1 MIVTA
6 TCSQAQEK
14 MPLDS
19 YIISDKFNFAI
30 APIADLGAP
39 LELWATNYH
48 LPEIENGNGNI
59 PLRDS
64 EGSEL
69 GPRIS
74 LAEWCKSALEGT
86 VRIIYND
93 GRVKTYNYDT
103 SNDLFPNDCSAYYSF
118 NLGNSKFRKSRG
130 PFGEGSSNFRLVP
143 YRTLATDPALI
154 PSGTV
159 LFIPEARGKTIIL
172 KSGVTIIHDG
182 YFFAGD
188 MGGAIKLSH
197 VDVFIG
203 LHKDSPFF
211 PWISNSSTRT
221 FKAYIVKDSTIINE
235 LNQLHHY

>member
-59 PLRDS
+59 PIRDS

-74 LAEWCKSALEGT
+74 LAEWCKSALG
-86 VRIIYND
+86 
-93 GRVKTYNYDT
+93 
-103 SNDLFPNDCSAYYSF
+103 
-118 NLGNSKFRKSRG
+118 
-130 PFGEGSSNFRLVP
+130 
-143 YRTLATDPALI
+143 
-154 PSGTV
+154 
-159 LFIPEARGKTIIL
+159 
-172 KSGVTIIHDG
+172 
-182 YFFAGD
+182 
-188 MGGAIKLSH
+188 
-197 VDVFIG
+197 
-203 LHKDSPFF
+203 
-211 PWISNSSTRT
+211 
-221 FKAYIVKDSTIINE
+221 
-235 LNQLHHY
+235 